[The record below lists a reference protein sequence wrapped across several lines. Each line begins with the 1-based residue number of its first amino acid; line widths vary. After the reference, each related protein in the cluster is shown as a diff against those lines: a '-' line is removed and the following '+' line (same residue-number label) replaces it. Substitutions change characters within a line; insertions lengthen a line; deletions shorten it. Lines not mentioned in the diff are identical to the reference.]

1 MNTKTFP
8 IKTTPQISPEEI
20 QQKLL
25 TNQQIQTL
33 FSFIDS
39 FSGNNELKN
48 NLKYIITDYN
58 SILTT
63 LLTLSNHT
71 IPQES
76 KTYKSIYE
84 PIFSNNT
91 NITYKPA
98 LTEQS
103 PIKNKFT
110 FSQSQDTPIIQIKK
124 TNEILRNIESTL
136 PHQAYYAN
144 KYTTNNDYKTFINN
158 LITYKYSLSKLHEI
172 KTDIETKTTSYRS
185 INSNA
190 HQISSP
196 LKHIKETKFYDFD
209 KSLRAYP
216 HTQRSNDYLFK
227 PDFNRFTRS
236 YCDYFDTEVKRVSSP
251 RTHKHPFE

>member
-1 MNTKTFP
+1 MNTKPFP
-8 IKTTPQISPEEI
+8 IKTTPQTSPEEI
-20 QQKLL
+20 QNKLL

-39 FSGNNELKN
+39 FTGKNELKN
-48 NLKYIITDYN
+48 SLKFIITDYN

-63 LLTLSNHT
+63 LLNLTNHSM
-71 IPQES
+71 PQEP

-91 NITYKPA
+91 NINYKPA
-98 LTEQS
+98 LSEQCYVN
-103 PIKNKFT
+103 NKFT
-110 FSQSQDTPIIQIKK
+110 FSQAQDTPIIQIKK

-136 PHQAYYAN
+136 LHQAYYAN

-158 LITYKYSLSKLHEI
+158 LITYKYSLSKLNEI
-172 KTDIETKTTSYRS
+172 KTDIETKTTYRT
-185 INSNA
+185 INNNI
-190 HQISSP
+190 QQVSSP
-196 LKHIKETKFYDFD
+196 LKHIKESKFYDFD

-236 YCDYFDTEVKRVSSP
+236 YGDYFDMEVKRISSP
-251 RTHKHPFE
+251 KTHKHPLE